1 MSIDLLKNTING
13 RAINMPFKDQ
23 PEDTLTNGENAYNS
37 FKGSFFISST
47 SNPVTTE
54 GTDPIFFFPQIP
66 DELDTSYRP
75 NTLFLKVVISSTDL
89 NNVYTTRYNEVL
101 ITANPNATALDT
113 ALTSVSIVEMLDTNS
128 PSSIPYSPAS
138 SLNWTQSIKYSVVT
152 KSFSFSLFPN
162 KSLTEIVKGIY
173 YLF

>member
-23 PEDTLTNGENAYNS
+23 TILSDGVNAYNS

-47 SNPVTTE
+47 SNPVTTA
-54 GTDPIFFFPQIP
+54 GTDPIFLFPQIP
-66 DELDTSYRP
+66 DGLDLAYRP
-75 NTLFLKVVISSTDL
+75 NTLFLKVVISSTDI
-89 NNVYTTRYNEVL
+89 NNVYYTRYNEVL
-101 ITANPNATALDT
+101 ITANPLTT
-113 ALTSVSIVEMLDTNS
+113 SSTSTLTSVSIVEILDTN
-128 PSSIPYSPAS
+128 PTLPIYSSAS
-138 SLNWTQSIKYSVVT
+138 TLDWTQSIKYNTTT

>member
-23 PEDTLTNGENAYNS
+23 PPGTLVDGTNAYNS

-47 SNPVTTE
+47 SNPVTIQ
-54 GTDPIFFFPQIP
+54 GTSPIFEFPQIP
-66 DELDTSYRP
+66 DGLDLSYRP
-75 NTLFLKVVISSTDL
+75 NTLFLKVVISSTDA

-101 ITANPNATALDT
+101 ITGNPLATTSDT
-113 ALTSVSIVEMLDTNS
+113 ELTSVSIVEILDTSFN
-128 PSSIPYSPAS
+128 PFGYTPAS
-138 SLNWTQSIKYSVVT
+138 SLDWTQSIKYSVVN